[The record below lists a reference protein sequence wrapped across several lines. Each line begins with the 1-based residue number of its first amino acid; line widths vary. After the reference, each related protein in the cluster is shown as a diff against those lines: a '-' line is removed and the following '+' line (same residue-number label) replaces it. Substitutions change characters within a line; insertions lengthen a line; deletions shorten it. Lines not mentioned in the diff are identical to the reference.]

1 MRKVTVVVL
10 FALTAGSVVMVRPV
24 VAQDHVQRYHE
35 PDPDKTPGQ
44 EESEKQAARAYQR
57 SLNNVPDKKS
67 GDPWSAAGSDSASQS
82 APKAKPVAKTAA
94 PKPAKPA
101 NSAAN

>member
-1 MRKVTVVVL
+1 MRKVTVVFL
-10 FALTAGSVVMVRPV
+10 FALTAGSAAMVGPV
-24 VAQDHVQRYHE
+24 VAQDHVQKYRE
-35 PDPDKTPGQ
+35 ADPDKTPGQ
-44 EESEKQAARAYQR
+44 EESEKRAARAYER
-57 SLNNVPDKKS
+57 SLSSVPDKKS
-67 GDPWSAAGSDSASQS
+67 ADPWSAAGSDSASQS